1 MSAYHRANAGAIA
14 MGTLCACLA
23 GAVLAESAWRTGPTI
38 DHALSIGALLITIAA
53 GHMAVTAL
61 RQWHVLRA
69 AGLALV
75 FLVGVTYTVV
85 GTAGRTAEQQ
95 QAAIAVVDGRAAD
108 RGRLEGERARI
119 VKLRGEAEAML
130 EKVRGEHLDECKGG
144 AGKRCAGLAQSI
156 NVYEA
161 AVTGRSAELAAID
174 RRLSGLG
181 AAAPANGKLVA
192 FADLLGA
199 VAGMERDDTVRRLTV
214 AWPYVLPLLL
224 ELGSIIFWSIG
235 LAGSSLAPSVAHV
248 ATGAPIQTEPAPS
261 VPPKGPR
268 RRKLAEVQAERNA
281 KLASFTEAYV
291 ARHGRP
297 PSAGE
302 LGHGCG
308 VPKTSAWR
316 WQQSTAA

>member
-95 QAAIAVVDGRAAD
+95 QAAIAAVDGRAAD

-119 VKLRGEAEAML
+119 VKLRAEAEAML
-130 EKVRGEHLDECKGG
+130 DKVRGEHLAECKGG

-161 AVTGRSAELAAID
+161 AVKGRKADLAEIDGRLAAF
-174 RRLSGLG
+174 GG
-181 AAAPANGKLVA
+181 ARPANGKLVA
-192 FADLLGA
+192 VAELLEA
-199 VAGMERDDTVRRLTV
+199 VAGLDRDATVRRLTV
-214 AWPYVLPLLL
+214 AWPYVLPLML
-224 ELGSIIFWSIG
+224 ELGSIIFWTMG
-235 LAGSSLAPSVAHV
+235 LAPSPVVASVAHT
-248 ATGAPIQTEPAPS
+248 ATGARSEPAP

-268 RRKLAEVQAERNA
+268 RRKLADLQAQRHDR
-281 KLASFTEAYV
+281 LASFRDAYV
-291 ARHGRP
+291 RRHGRE

-302 LGHGCG
+302 LGRGAG

-316 WQQSTAA
+316 WQQSSAA